1 MKTINKLCKA
11 AVVIVIVGIGL
22 VHNLDN
28 KSLLSTSLDAVTVQL
43 ENDILANDTLQVNEN
58 RFIDYSKS
66 VLKSSIQQLI
76 SNL

>member
-28 KSLLSTSLDAVTVQL
+28 KSLLSTSLDAVTVQF

>member
-22 VHNLDN
+22 VRNLDN
-28 KSLLSTSLDAVTVQL
+28 KSLLSTSLDAVTVQF